1 MGTVPSMTRIYLLQY
16 IAFNNKS
23 YNCCCFHSNCREGG
37 VSFAFVKYGS
47 GQKIKEVDLIK
58 LQALNL
64 NLVNKQRLEHAN
76 QLHYRIRKSTV
87 CVKINLHIAMSD
99 TSASGYSLCELS
111 FHIRLGA
118 YLLQT
123 CYVHLQLAHDLT

>member
-1 MGTVPSMTRIYLLQY
+1 MTRIYLLQY

-23 YNCCCFHSNCREGG
+23 CNCYCFHSNCRDEG
-37 VSFAFVKYGS
+37 VSFALVKYGS

-76 QLHYRIRKSTV
+76 QLHYRTRKSTV
-87 CVKINLHIAMSD
+87 YVKINFYIVMPD
-99 TSASGYSLCELS
+99 ISARGYSLCEAS
-111 FHIRLGA
+111 FHIRLYA
-118 YLLQT
+118 HLLQT
-123 CYVHLQLAHDLT
+123 CYLHF

>member
-1 MGTVPSMTRIYLLQY
+1 MTRICLLQN
-16 IAFNNKS
+16 ISFNNKS
-23 YNCCCFHSNCREGG
+23 YNRSCCHSNCRERR
-37 VSFAFVKYGS
+37 VSFALVKYGS

-87 CVKINLHIAMSD
+87 CVKMNFHIGMPD
-99 TSASGYSLCELS
+99 TAASGFSLYKVQ
-111 FHIRLGA
+111 FHICPDA
-118 YLLQT
+118 YTSQT
-123 CYVHLQLAHDLT
+123 CYVIFQLGRDLI